1 MKLDL
6 NISGSIATP
15 DKESFHWFEIA
26 KLSSWGELQDS
37 LFEKSYV
44 DAKLAAMGFLQA
56 LQRVGDLHSLEPWRG
71 DGGVKNWHLL

>member
-15 DKESFHWFEIA
+15 DKEGFLMKSL
-26 KLSSWGELQDS
+26 KSSGELQDS

-44 DAKLAAMGFLQA
+44 DAKLAAVGFLQT
-56 LQRVGDLHSLEPWRG
+56 LQGVGDLHSLEP
-71 DGGVKNWHLL
+71 